1 MDSAVLHHIAQGLAK
16 LGLQHDDVEKLRL
29 AAEATDKDVANRGQ
43 ERIHAALRNYR
54 APLINRAE
62 WRTQLQERRIEMQ
75 QAEAEKARIRS
86 MWKTR
91 TGNDSSHPRDL
102 DACAIPDLKEITEKV
117 ENRTYGLS
125 PFIEADGRTQ
135 AKELLV
141 YEGNLEWSSFADRC
155 TQEVGDYDPS
165 FPEKKKMLLSLTLE
179 ELIKEAENRGAS
191 REQLGKII
199 LSFLRKEV
207 PDVAMK
213 INSHTEVTKECF
225 KNLEGIVNIG
235 SEIAMVEKALTN
247 VHRKPGEPINIVGNN
262 FQAKQKLLSRLRSST
277 DCDISKETTEKKI
290 AEVTFMMTLEMVS
303 TPLKEYII
311 NTGYRMHG
319 NLHGDLS
326 LRWLYKEIDKKENEN
341 PQWKIT
347 APRYVQ
353 AKAVT
358 VLPAEPSIFNVEG
371 TEGAEEDESEGYDE
385 EESDYGDY
393 YDFEEES
400 DDAEIVTDEVGD
412 IFLVR
417 GRGKPRGR
425 RNTRGGRGRPQN
437 PQIRKRVNQVSGSS
451 RGRGRGQGPLR
462 GGSQQPSQGRRQA
475 LPSDRCIRCGSFS
488 HRHRECKRY
497 SGFWEKACPICRK
510 RDESFPLFHDPALC
524 LYAPGAQ
531 VGPNENYPQG
541 YTGYKTPDRRS
552 PISSMRHGFS
562 QNLGYGRGGSPT
574 TEWRSKIKSKN

>member
-1 MDSAVLHHIAQGLAK
+1 MESAVIHHIAQGLAK

-29 AAEATDKDVANRGQ
+29 AAEASDKDVSNRGQ

-54 APLINRAE
+54 APLINKAE

-75 QAEAEKARIRS
+75 QAETEKARIRS

-102 DACAIPDLKEITEKV
+102 DASPIPDLKEITEKV
-117 ENRTYGLS
+117 DYKTYGLS
-125 PFIEADGRTQ
+125 PFVEADGRTQ
-135 AKELLV
+135 TKELLV
-141 YEGNLEWSSFADRC
+141 YEGSLEWSSFADRC

-235 SEIAMVEKALTN
+235 AEITTVEKALTN
-247 VHRKPGEPINIVGNN
+247 VHRKPEEPSNIVGNN

-277 DCDISKETTEKKI
+277 DCGISRETTEAKI
-290 AEVTFMMTLEMVS
+290 AEVTFMMMLEMIS
-303 TPLKEYII
+303 TPLKQYII

-326 LRWLYKEIDKKENEN
+326 LRWLYKEIDKKESEN

-347 APRYVQ
+347 APKYVQ

-358 VLPAEPSIFNVEG
+358 VLPAEPSIFNVDG
-371 TEGAEEDESEGYDE
+371 TDEAKEDDYG
-385 EESDYGDY
+385 SDYDDP
-393 YDFEEES
+393 YDFDEES
-400 DDAEIVTDEVGD
+400 DDPDIVVDDETGD

-425 RNTRGGRGRPQN
+425 RNTRGSQRRPQN
-437 PQIRKRVNQVSGSS
+437 PSVRRRINQVSDSS
-451 RGRGRGQGPLR
+451 RGRGRGQSQQR
-462 GGSQQPSQGRRQA
+462 GGSGQPSQGRSQT

-488 HRHRECKRY
+488 HRHRECRRY
-497 SGFWEKACPICRK
+497 AAFWEKACPICLK
-510 RDESFPLFHDPALC
+510 RDNSFPLFHDPALC
-524 LYAPGAQ
+524 LWAPGAQ
-531 VGPNENYPQG
+531 VKSNESYPQG

-552 PISSMRHGFS
+552 PTSSMRHGFS
-562 QNLGYGRGGSPT
+562 QNLERGGSPT
-574 TEWRSKIKSKN
+574 TEWRSKRSKN